1 MKACAECDLESEYT
15 LLDELEVV
23 NGIRADVVSEK
34 AATDR
39 PSGRSTGRVICTL
52 WCSALHPNGDLSQPS
67 CKTNKSIRPD
77 IAHAMQAVRQ
87 KVIDHHSG
95 AACAEAAAAARVAA
109 DGPRTCPP
117 ADALSAMMA
126 ARDAQCASDR
136 VKAGNMKMF

>member
-1 MKACAECDLESEYT
+1 MEACAECDLESEYT

-67 CKTNKSIRPD
+67 CRPTR
-77 IAHAMQAVRQ
+77 AT
-87 KVIDHHSG
+87 
-95 AACAEAAAAARVAA
+95 
-109 DGPRTCPP
+109 GPTSRTPC
-117 ADALSAMMA
+117 
-126 ARDAQCASDR
+126 RQCAKR
-136 VKAGNMKMF
+136 